1 MKYPDLLDDDIS
13 RVGLQDSQKYNLI
26 SGRLVTDIVRTSLGP
41 RGMEKMY
48 IDILGEETITGHGGA
63 FLRKTDILH
72 PAGKSVVDAVNIVDT
87 HVGDGTT
94 SAAVLIGGLIDQAE
108 KLLKMQV
115 PVAVITKSY
124 EQSLEC
130 ALNVLENVKMKADR
144 ADKETMR
151 HLLATCLEGKAIFD
165 LHDCPEQI
173 IDLLIDAVCSVSDI
187 QNGKIGVD
195 DIKIEEKFGSI
206 LDTELVKGIV
216 IDKTI
221 DSSAM
226 PHSISNAKI
235 LLLNNPLETMRT
247 RTESQ
252 IDITSPGQ
260 MGSFIGQEDTDLLA
274 LVECI
279 ANSGADVV
287 VSRKGVSELVQ
298 GALAKH
304 GIISMRRVKYND
316 LWWLEKATAAKTCKN
331 IEDIS
336 DAELGFAKHV
346 YQRTVGGDKMVF
358 IENGD
363 DTPKSVTLLL
373 RANSKCYL
381 DEFHRN
387 VLNAFYVLRNFIQ
400 SPFIVRGAGSVEW
413 LMAQEIKGHSLS
425 VPGKEQVG
433 MQGFARA
440 LEQIPLT
447 LAQNIGMDVIDTF
460 TQLQTLSNGDVKWCG
475 IDSATRKVSDMS
487 LHQIIETAVVKQQ
500 VLITAVET
508 VNMLL
513 NVDDVFI
520 KDLIDNTHC
529 HIDGTVHAHHDG
541 GKSHNHFEQEGL
553 EQRQMHQYY

>member
-1 MKYPDLLDDDIS
+1 MKYPDLLDGDIS

-94 SAAVLIGGLIDQAE
+94 SAAVLIGGLIGQAE

-151 HLLATCLEGKAIFD
+151 HLLVTCLEGKAIFD

-173 IDLLIDAVCSVSDI
+173 IDIIIDAVCSVSDI
-187 QNGKIGVD
+187 QNGKISVD
-195 DIKIEEKFGSI
+195 DIKIEEKFGSV

-247 RTESQ
+247 RTESR

-260 MGSFIGQEDTDLLA
+260 MGSFIGQEDMDLLA

-279 ANSGADVV
+279 ANSGANVV
-287 VSRKGVSELVQ
+287 VSRKGVSEFVQ

-316 LWWLEKATAAKTCKN
+316 LWWLERATAAKTCKN
-331 IEDIS
+331 IEGIS
-336 DAELGFAKHV
+336 DAELGFAKRV

-358 IENGD
+358 IESGD
-363 DTPKSVTLLL
+363 DAPKSVTLLL

-413 LMAQEIKGHSLS
+413 LMGPGDQGPLLVCSGQRAGWNAGVCKG
-425 VPGKEQVG
+425 
-433 MQGFARA
+433 
-440 LEQIPLT
+440 T
-447 LAQNIGMDVIDTF
+447 
-460 TQLQTLSNGDVKWCG
+460 
-475 IDSATRKVSDMS
+475 
-487 LHQIIETAVVKQQ
+487 
-500 VLITAVET
+500 
-508 VNMLL
+508 
-513 NVDDVFI
+513 
-520 KDLIDNTHC
+520 
-529 HIDGTVHAHHDG
+529 
-541 GKSHNHFEQEGL
+541 
-553 EQRQMHQYY
+553 

>member
-1 MKYPDLLDDDIS
+1 MKYPDLLDGDIS

-94 SAAVLIGGLIDQAE
+94 SAAVLIGGLIGQAE

-151 HLLATCLEGKAIFD
+151 HLLVTCLEGKAIFD

-173 IDLLIDAVCSVSDI
+173 IDIIIDAVCSVSDI
-187 QNGKIGVD
+187 QNGKVSVD
-195 DIKIEEKFGSI
+195 DIKIEEKFGSV

-226 PHSISNAKI
+226 PHSISDAKI

-252 IDITSPGQ
+252 IDITSPGP
-260 MGSFIGQEDTDLLA
+260 
-274 LVECI
+274 
-279 ANSGADVV
+279 
-287 VSRKGVSELVQ
+287 
-298 GALAKH
+298 
-304 GIISMRRVKYND
+304 
-316 LWWLEKATAAKTCKN
+316 
-331 IEDIS
+331 
-336 DAELGFAKHV
+336 
-346 YQRTVGGDKMVF
+346 
-358 IENGD
+358 NG
-363 DTPKSVTLLL
+363 
-373 RANSKCYL
+373 
-381 DEFHRN
+381 
-387 VLNAFYVLRNFIQ
+387 
-400 SPFIVRGAGSVEW
+400 
-413 LMAQEIKGHSLS
+413 
-425 VPGKEQVG
+425 
-433 MQGFARA
+433 
-440 LEQIPLT
+440 
-447 LAQNIGMDVIDTF
+447 
-460 TQLQTLSNGDVKWCG
+460 
-475 IDSATRKVSDMS
+475 
-487 LHQIIETAVVKQQ
+487 
-500 VLITAVET
+500 LI
-508 VNMLL
+508 
-513 NVDDVFI
+513 
-520 KDLIDNTHC
+520 
-529 HIDGTVHAHHDG
+529 
-541 GKSHNHFEQEGL
+541 
-553 EQRQMHQYY
+553 Y